1 MIILKSF
8 LKIVSPI
15 KMISPEQAKNITYIY
30 DQFISS
36 ELKGWNELD
45 NLLWALEWLDD
56 SELYREAEVLY
67 SYQKYKKM
75 GCPYIHA
82 EGTICFVVRILEAV
96 EAITDLY
103 KETGSLHP
111 RNRYLLANYL
121 ALCQNGQ
128 IVELEEDSSAV

>member
-1 MIILKSF
+1 MITLRSF

-15 KMISPEQAKNITYIY
+15 KMISSEQVKNITYIY

-67 SYQKYKKM
+67 SYQKNKKM

-82 EGTICFVVRILEAV
+82 EGTVCFVVRILEAV

-103 KETGSLHP
+103 KETKNLHP
-111 RNRYLLANYL
+111 KNKYILAYYL
-121 ALCQNGQ
+121 ALCQDGQ
-128 IVELEEDSSAV
+128 ICEIPESNAI